1 MTVFFDVDDTIY
13 SRGDAFVQAC
23 EVFFEPRLAD
33 PYGIYLLCNR
43 RTNEVFKAS
52 QRGEITMDE
61 MNIYRYCKGF
71 ADAELELSA
80 QDALNFQKVYQ
91 EALEKI
97 TCSPVM
103 KQILDLC
110 AELAE
115 GMGILTNGPSYKQRG
130 KIAALGISH
139 WFPPDRIIV
148 SGEVGTDKP
157 EPDIFRLA
165 EKISGKSGKEL
176 LYIGDSPELDIIP
189 AAELDWKT
197 VWFNRRKLDTAACRG
212 AADYIVETEEEL
224 LSILPAVLTKI

>member
-71 ADAELELSA
+71 ADAGLELSA
-80 QDALNFQKVYQ
+80 QDALNFQKAYQ

-139 WFPPDRIIV
+139 WFLPDRIIV

-189 AAELDWKT
+189 AAEQGWKT

>member
-23 EVFFEPRLAD
+23 EAFFEPQLAD
-33 PYGIYLLCNR
+33 AYGVYLLCNR

-52 QRGEITMDE
+52 QRGEISMDE
-61 MNIYRYCKGF
+61 MNIYRYCRGF
-71 ADAELELSA
+71 ADAGLELSE
-80 QDALNFQKVYQ
+80 QDALDFQKAYQ
-91 EALEKI
+91 AALERI

-110 AELAE
+110 ADLAE
-115 GMGILTNGPSYKQRG
+115 GIGILTNGPSYKQRG
-130 KIAALGISH
+130 KIAALGITP
-139 WFPPDRIIV
+139 WFPPEWIIV

-189 AAELDWKT
+189 AADLGWKT
-197 VWFNRRKLDTAACRG
+197 VWFNRRKLDAAACRG
-212 AADYIVETEEEL
+212 AADYTVETEEEL
-224 LSILPAVLTKI
+224 LAILPAVLTDA

>member
-71 ADAELELSA
+71 ADAGLELSA
-80 QDALNFQKVYQ
+80 QDALNFQKAYQ

-130 KIAALGISH
+130 KIAALGITH

-189 AAELDWKT
+189 AAEQDWKT
-197 VWFNRRKLDTAACRG
+197 VWFNRRKLDTEACRG

>member
-23 EVFFEPRLAD
+23 EVFFEPQLAD

-71 ADAELELSA
+71 ADAGLELSA
-80 QDALNFQKVYQ
+80 QDALSFQKVYQ

-103 KQILDLC
+103 RQVLDLC
-110 AELAE
+110 ADLAE

-139 WFPPDRIIV
+139 WFLPDWIIV

-189 AAELDWKT
+189 AAELGWKT
-197 VWFNRRKLDTAACRG
+197 VWFNRRKLDTAAYRG
-212 AADYIVETEEEL
+212 AADYTVENEEEL
-224 LSILPAVLTKI
+224 LGILPAALTKT

>member
-71 ADAELELSA
+71 ADAGLELSA
-80 QDALNFQKVYQ
+80 QDALNFQKAYQ

-110 AELAE
+110 VELAE

-139 WFPPDRIIV
+139 WFLPDRIIV

-189 AAELDWKT
+189 AAEQGWKT
-197 VWFNRRKLDTAACRG
+197 VWFNRRKLDAEACRG

>member
-23 EVFFEPRLAD
+23 EVFFEPQLAD

-71 ADAELELSA
+71 ADAGLELSA
-80 QDALNFQKVYQ
+80 QDALNFQKAYQ

-110 AELAE
+110 VELAE

-148 SGEVGTDKP
+148 SGEGGTDKP

-189 AAELDWKT
+189 AAEQGWKT
-197 VWFNRRKLDTAACRG
+197 VWFNRRKLDAEACRG

>member
-71 ADAELELSA
+71 ADAGLELSA
-80 QDALNFQKVYQ
+80 QDALNFQKAYQ

-110 AELAE
+110 VELAE

-139 WFPPDRIIV
+139 WFLPDRIIV

-189 AAELDWKT
+189 AAELGWKT

>member
-71 ADAELELSA
+71 ADAGLELSA
-80 QDALNFQKVYQ
+80 QDALNFQKAYQ

-110 AELAE
+110 VELAE

-189 AAELDWKT
+189 AAEQGWKT

>member
-1 MTVFFDVDDTIY
+1 MTVFFDLDDTIY

-71 ADAELELSA
+71 ADAGLELSA
-80 QDALNFQKVYQ
+80 QDALNFQKAYQ

-110 AELAE
+110 VELAE

-139 WFPPDRIIV
+139 WFLPDRIIV

-189 AAELDWKT
+189 AAEQGWKT
-197 VWFNRRKLDTAACRG
+197 VWFNRRKLDAEACRG

>member
-71 ADAELELSA
+71 ADAGLELSA
-80 QDALNFQKVYQ
+80 QDALNFQKAYQ

-110 AELAE
+110 ADLAE

-139 WFPPDRIIV
+139 WFLPDRIIV

-189 AAELDWKT
+189 AAEQGWKT
-197 VWFNRRKLDTAACRG
+197 VWFNRRKLDTEACRG

>member
-71 ADAELELSA
+71 ADAGLELSA
-80 QDALNFQKVYQ
+80 QDALNFQKAYQ

-110 AELAE
+110 VELAE

-139 WFPPDRIIV
+139 WFPPDQIIV

-189 AAELDWKT
+189 AAEQGWKT

>member
-71 ADAELELSA
+71 ADAGLELSA
-80 QDALNFQKVYQ
+80 QDALNFQKAYQ

-110 AELAE
+110 VELAE

-139 WFPPDRIIV
+139 WFLPDRIIV

-189 AAELDWKT
+189 AAEQGWKT